1 MKIPNIKEIK
11 KRLKDLPSGR
21 FQYRT
26 LINGK
31 EKKHSPETADKNVAA
46 TRVKIWLEE
55 QAKGNFDT
63 VTKLERKV
71 EKEKKVMTFQK
82 CLDIYEVETEVK
94 VKSVIGNRCCY
105 KRILREN
112 NLKLSDPVSKLTAQ
126 VLKKW
131 VKSVI
136 GKSGDDE
143 EKAKR
148 KDKAASILR
157 CALSIWSQKML
168 EYYELPDNWDVL
180 SYKVSQT
187 KIKGWSAATDGR
199 YEKAFNYFDS
209 IKESDPQL
217 YLAFKLMSE
226 YGMRNSE
233 AGRAKKDWI
242 KDHCFSVPSFKVD
255 GKAPRDLPYQNESD
269 KELFKDH
276 NSEGEYILRGTM
288 TERTGSIWRRLNDK
302 LTELGFTNKKKAYDL
317 RKYYG
322 SQVALQTKS
331 VWLAAEML
339 GNTPEVAKANY
350 VSLLEMPK
358 FSIRKGVEA

>member
-21 FQYRT
+21 FQYRI
-26 LINGK
+26 LINGNRT
-31 EKKHSPETADKNVAA
+31 KHSPETTDKEIAA
-46 TRVKIWLEE
+46 KRVKTWLEE

-358 FSIRKGVEA
+358 FSIRKGAVA